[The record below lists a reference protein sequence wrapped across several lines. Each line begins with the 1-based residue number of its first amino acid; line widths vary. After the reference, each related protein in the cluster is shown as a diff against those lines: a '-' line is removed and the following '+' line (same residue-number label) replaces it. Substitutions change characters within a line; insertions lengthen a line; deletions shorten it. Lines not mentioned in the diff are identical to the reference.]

1 MGEIAQATVDQ
12 FARPSRGAKG
22 KVVGLHEGN
31 IESSAGSIEGN
42 TAAGDAPA
50 DDKHVDDVTRLQV
63 LEVSG
68 TASRREVGALE
79 ADRSVGHLHSLP
91 GRPAGTRWASSP
103 RWETDYVDAQEHSLT
118 RWGSADE
125 TPAVEDRVR
134 DYLTQHVGLAR
145 PWPRVDPRAE
155 EVPPSRMRGDVVS
168 ALIDIVGA
176 ENVSV
181 EPGARLGATGGASFA
196 DYARRRTGDVS
207 DVPDLVV
214 RPGHHDEVVRI
225 LTVLSAQDVAVVPVG
240 GGTSV
245 VGGLRMSVPRVALV
259 LDRLGDLLDLD
270 PVSGIATI
278 GPGVT
283 GPCLEALLAARGF
296 TLGHLPQSWERASM
310 GGYAATRSAGQ
321 ASTGYGRSDEMIESL
336 VVATPMGTMDVG
348 RAPSSAAGPDLRG
361 LLIGSEGALGVI
373 TRLRLRVRRLPDTR
387 IYDAA
392 ILPGFAAGV
401 AAFRDAAQS
410 RATADVMRLSDEAET
425 ATTLLMSGPTGLL
438 AAGLDRYLRVR
449 GVDREGASLA
459 ILGWEGTDRDLVTAR
474 RAATWRALRRH
485 GAVSLGHRP
494 GESWRRHRFAG
505 PFLRDALMDA
515 GYLVETLETATHWNG
530 YLDLHAD
537 VNQALHS
544 ALQVPPGPYVMSHL
558 SHVYETGA
566 SLYTTVIAV
575 ADQADPLAQWARAK
589 SAATDAI
596 MESNA
601 TVTHHHAV
609 GRDHA
614 PWLEAEIGSLGIDV
628 LRATK
633 HAVDPRGVLNPGV
646 LGL

>member
-1 MGEIAQATVDQ
+1 M
-12 FARPSRGAKG
+12 
-22 KVVGLHEGN
+22 
-31 IESSAGSIEGN
+31 
-42 TAAGDAPA
+42 AA
-50 DDKHVDDVTRLQV
+50 
-63 LEVSG
+63 S
-68 TASRREVGALE
+68 
-79 ADRSVGHLHSLP
+79 
-91 GRPAGTRWASSP
+91 
-103 RWETDYVDAQEHSLT
+103 DYSLT
-118 RWGSADE
+118 RWGSAE
-125 TPAVEDRVR
+125 EIPALDDRVR
-134 DYLTQHVGLAR
+134 DYLAQRVGHAQ
-145 PWPRVDPRAE
+145 PWPRIDPRGAD
-155 EVPPSRMRGDVVS
+155 VPPSRMPGDVVS

-176 ENVSV
+176 EHVSAD
-181 EPGARLGATGGASFA
+181 PGDRLAATGGAGFV

-207 DVPDLVV
+207 DIPDLVV
-214 RPGHHDEVVRI
+214 RPAHHDEVLRI
-225 LTVLSAQDVAVVPVG
+225 LAALSAQDVAVVPVG

-245 VGGLRMSVPRVALV
+245 VGGLRTGVSRVALV
-259 LDRLGDLLDLD
+259 LDRLGRLLDLD

-283 GPCLEALLAARGF
+283 GPQLEALLEARGF

-321 ASTGYGRSDEMIESL
+321 ASTGYGRSDEMMESL
-336 VVATPMGTMDVG
+336 VVATPMGTLDVG
-348 RAPSSAAGPDLRG
+348 RAPSTAAGPDLRG

-373 TRLRLRVRRLPDTR
+373 TRLRVRVRRLPSTR
-387 IYDAA
+387 VYDAA
-392 ILPGFAAGV
+392 IFPGFASGV
-401 AAFRDAAQS
+401 AAFREAAQS

-438 AAGLDRYLRVR
+438 GAGLDRYLRLR
-449 GVDREGASLA
+449 GVPREGASLA
-459 ILGWEGTDRDLVTAR
+459 ILGWEGTDRDLVKAR
-474 RAATWRALRRH
+474 RAATWRALHRY

-515 GYLVETLETATHWNG
+515 GYLVETLETATHWRG
-530 YLDLHAD
+530 YDDLHSS
-537 VNQALHS
+537 VNQALQS
-544 ALQVPPGPYVMSHL
+544 ALHAPPGPYVMSHL

-575 ADQADPLAQWARAK
+575 ADQSDPLTQWARAK

-596 MESNA
+596 TASGA
-601 TVTHHHAV
+601 TLTHHHAV

-614 PWLEAEIGSLGIDV
+614 PWLPSEIGDLGMDV

>member
-1 MGEIAQATVDQ
+1 
-12 FARPSRGAKG
+12 
-22 KVVGLHEGN
+22 
-31 IESSAGSIEGN
+31 
-42 TAAGDAPA
+42 
-50 DDKHVDDVTRLQV
+50 
-63 LEVSG
+63 
-68 TASRREVGALE
+68 
-79 ADRSVGHLHSLP
+79 
-91 GRPAGTRWASSP
+91 
-103 RWETDYVDAQEHSLT
+103 
-118 RWGSADE
+118 
-125 TPAVEDRVR
+125 
-134 DYLTQHVGLAR
+134 
-145 PWPRVDPRAE
+145 
-155 EVPPSRMRGDVVS
+155 
-168 ALIDIVGA
+168 
-176 ENVSV
+176 
-181 EPGARLGATGGASFA
+181 
-196 DYARRRTGDVS
+196 
-207 DVPDLVV
+207 
-214 RPGHHDEVVRI
+214 
-225 LTVLSAQDVAVVPVG
+225 
-240 GGTSV
+240 
-245 VGGLRMSVPRVALV
+245 
-259 LDRLGDLLDLD
+259 
-270 PVSGIATI
+270 
-278 GPGVT
+278 
-283 GPCLEALLAARGF
+283 
-296 TLGHLPQSWERASM
+296 M

-544 ALQVPPGPYVMSHL
+544 ALHAPPGPYVMSHL